1 MQTTILTN
9 CDEFKCNNNKSG
21 QCLLAKVSMHRS
33 DTPIVGKLTCNE
45 AEYKPETK
53 NGHKTNSRAVASS

>member
-9 CDEFKCNNNKSG
+9 CDDFKCNNNRSG
-21 QCLLAKVSMHRS
+21 DCLLAKVSMHRS

-45 AEYKPETK
+45 AEYRPESKNDTK
-53 NGHKTNSRAVASS
+53 TESLEVVQ